1 VATSLAAGRTLWFYV
16 TRWGK
21 DCGLSMHRMTTNR
34 YRTVVPYRHL
44 GSLGSVALKIEHPP
58 RCRRDWCEGRR
69 GTRDIRADAAGGGDS

>member
-1 VATSLAAGRTLWFYV
+1 
-16 TRWGK
+16 
-21 DCGLSMHRMTTNR
+21 MTTNR
-34 YRTVVPYRHL
+34 YRTVVPYWHL